1 MFPYAGLS
9 IKNIRVECSYIYV
22 AFLND
27 DGDFIK
33 TGVMM
38 ISVHVRDIEL
48 LFLSLLVCESL
59 MTLEC

>member
-1 MFPYAGLS
+1 MCPYAGLS

-38 ISVHVRDIEL
+38 ISVHVRDIEHKRKKK
-48 LFLSLLVCESL
+48 
-59 MTLEC
+59 TQNR